1 MAQNYEIDIKRFNGQ
16 DYDTLLP
23 TPATHA
29 GTHKANGIDPLV
41 CQTGNYGDKTVTG
54 AKIADGSVTQVNL
67 SVNAR
72 CGSVISATAGK
83 NLENSDAGNTYF
95 AGWTS
100 DGSVKTWTLNAEL
113 SAKIS
118 IGFAVAFTELWP
130 NDKTRISISG
140 VRLLHRGEGQL
151 LVKSQ
156 SAVLGLVERC
166 NMIALQKMFTDA
178 VNGDVWLITGD
189 VEVVS

>member
-23 TPATHA
+23 TPAAHA

-41 CQTGNYGDKTVTG
+41 CQTGNYGNKTVTG
-54 AKIADGSVTQVNL
+54 AKIADGSVTQANL

-72 CGSVISATAGK
+72 CGSVISASAGK
-83 NLENSDAGNTYF
+83 SLENSDAGNTYF

-100 DGSVKTWTLNAEL
+100 AGSVRTWTLNAEL

-118 IGFAVAFTELWP
+118 TGFAVAFTELWP

-156 SAVLGLVERC
+156 SAVFGLVERC
-166 NMIALQKMFTDA
+166 NMIALQKMSTDA
-178 VNGDVWLITGD
+178 ANGDVWLITGD

>member
-23 TPATHA
+23 TPASHASTHQA
-29 GTHKANGIDPLV
+29 GGSDPITV
-41 CQTGNYGDKTVTG
+41 KTGNIESG
-54 AKIADGSVTQVNL
+54 AVTQEKL
-67 SVNAR
+67 SMSAR
-72 CGSVISATAGK
+72 CGLTISASAGK
-83 NLENSDAGNTYF
+83 NLENSDAGNTYY
-95 AGWTS
+95 AAWTS
-100 DGSVKTWTLNAEL
+100 TGSVKTWTLNAEL

-118 IGFAVAFTELWP
+118 NGFAVAFTELWP
-130 NDKTRISISG
+130 DDKTRISISG

-151 LVKSQ
+151 LGKIQ

-178 VNGDVWLITGD
+178 ANGDVWLITGD
-189 VEVVS
+189 VEVIS